1 MLGNETEFA
10 KAVLWLG
17 DNLSFD
23 VDVRVNL
30 FEVSV
35 VILWI
40 LKVHQG
46 GVKHQ

>member
-1 MLGNETEFA
+1 MVASLAVLGNETEFA

-30 FEVSV
+30 FEEVTRVSFFN
-35 VILWI
+35 
-40 LKVHQG
+40 
-46 GVKHQ
+46 